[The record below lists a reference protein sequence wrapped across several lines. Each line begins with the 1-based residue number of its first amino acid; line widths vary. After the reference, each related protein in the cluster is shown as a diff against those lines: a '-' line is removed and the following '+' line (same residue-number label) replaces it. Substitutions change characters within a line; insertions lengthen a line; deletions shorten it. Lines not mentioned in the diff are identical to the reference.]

1 MHIYNNVLKLVL
13 SAVVLSAY
21 GCQTNL
27 SSVTTNVDTNG
38 ISANNQTNNAVKPSL
53 NSNSQYPVKDWRS
66 SRFDTTLS
74 KFSVKSAS
82 DNLKVD
88 GSIDVFPQP
97 TNNKY
102 LIDPDKLINSN
113 NTTPSGRLT
122 TDPTTN
128 EVKGTLTYFGLDTT
142 KKSELSV
149 GDKVLILA
157 TGETLTI
164 KELLPET
171 YIISFKDA
179 YTGVTIPK
187 GTAFISKSEKDGDVK
202 GTVFKDLVAG
212 AKQIE
217 LLITTDN
224 KKLEKEFAFASPFD
238 TVKIESDKAA
248 IAPQKFISTT
258 TPKYKTT
265 DSAFKIVVS
274 GNNRAKSFSSTASFA
289 AMELN
294 NPTITTD
301 NVLYYTSN
309 NTTGPNF
316 FAVGTDGTTIWENEF
331 PGDFQGAAPTISAPS
346 TEAQAKGISAKTY
359 LNKRVMY
366 VASKSGEIFC
376 VNSDGRIVS
385 SIKIN
390 DSFKNSV
397 WVDADDQN
405 IDYVYA
411 ASSTGNLYRLKLDF
425 SNSQSQVFSSVYSV
439 KVADTSFSSSPI
451 LNNSSLYLGGENGVL
466 YEIIPNTG
474 NSSREW
480 DLTKYTN
487 NGSAK
492 IVGIPVFSGNIAIVP
507 AGGYLFRIV
516 GSTVTQ
522 SPLLELKQ
530 GLASRIKP
538 YGTVFQTND
547 KPSGNIISSPVVA
560 NGKAY
565 ISNGNAIFES
575 DIQSVDSFKN
585 YSTYCL
591 SISGR
596 LDDSDNNIQPFG
608 NGNLDL
614 SPVSTDLT
622 QNRIGMVDN
631 NTANNNSPYLNFFSL
646 PLSSSSDAITGYMPL
661 NEFDSKGR
669 AITGYGSNVVA
680 DGKGNV
686 YLTLDNGSVNVVPTR

>member
-1 MHIYNNVLKLVL
+1 MHIYNNVLKLFL

-21 GCQTNL
+21 GCQTDL
-27 SSVTTNVDTNG
+27 SSVNTTNSVNDTNH
-38 ISANNQTNNAVKPSL
+38 INNNLNNSFLK
-53 NSNSQYPVKDWRS
+53 SNNYYPVKDWSS
-66 SRFDTTLS
+66 SRFDR
-74 KFSVKSAS
+74 SVNSFNTKAAS
-82 DNLKVD
+82 DNLKVG
-88 GSIDVFPQP
+88 GSIDVFPKA
-97 TNNKY
+97 TDNKY
-102 LIDPDKLINSN
+102 LIDPTKLINSN
-113 NTTPSGRLT
+113 NTTPSGRIT
-122 TDPTTN
+122 TDPTST

-142 KKSELSV
+142 KKSEISV
-149 GDKVLILA
+149 GDKVLVLA
-157 TGETLTI
+157 TGEVLTV

-171 YIISFKDA
+171 YLIQFEDPYA
-179 YTGVTIPK
+179 GVTVPA
-187 GTAFISKSEKDGDVK
+187 GTSFISKSEKDGDVK

-212 AKQIE
+212 AKQLE
-217 LLITTDN
+217 LLITSDN
-224 KKLEKEFAFASPFD
+224 KEIEEDVVFSAPYN
-238 TVKIESDKAA
+238 TVEIKSDEVVL
-248 IAPQKFISTT
+248 APQKFISSTL
-258 TPKYKTT
+258 PKYKTT
-265 DSAFKIVVS
+265 DSAFRIVVS
-274 GNNRAKSFSSTASFA
+274 GNNRGKSFASTASFP

-309 NTTGPNF
+309 NTSGSNF
-316 FAVGTDGTTIWENEF
+316 FAAGTDGSIIWENEL
-331 PGDFQGAAPTISAPS
+331 PGDFQGASPTISSPTAA
-346 TEAQAKGISAKTY
+346 AQARGVTPKTY

-405 IDYVYA
+405 ADYLYA
-411 ASSTGNLYRLKLDF
+411 ASTSGNLYRLKLDF
-425 SNSQSQVFSSVYSV
+425 SNPQAQVFSSVYST
-439 KVADTSFSSSPI
+439 KVADTAFYSSPV
-451 LNNSSLYLGGENGVL
+451 LNNSSLYIGGENGVL

-487 NGSAK
+487 NGSSK
-492 IVGIPVFSGNIAIVP
+492 IVGTPAFSGSTIIVP
-507 AGGYLFRIV
+507 SGGYLFRIV

-538 YGTVFQTND
+538 YGTVYQTND
-547 KPSGNIISSPVVA
+547 KPTGNIISSPVIS

-565 ISNGNAIFES
+565 ITNGNAIFES

-596 LDDSDNNIQPFG
+596 LDDSDKNIQPYG

-622 QNRIGMVDN
+622 QTRIGMVDT

-646 PLSSSSDAITGYMPL
+646 PLSSSTDTLTGYMPL
-661 NEFDSKGR
+661 NEFDSKGH
-669 AITGYGSNVVA
+669 AITGYNSNVVA